1 MAEVALAL
9 GADNDCAH
17 APNQD
22 RSFTER
28 VRTAPSL
35 TEEQR
40 RRWLALLADNP
51 T

>member
-9 GADNDCAH
+9 DADNDREH
-17 APNQD
+17 APDQD
-22 RSFTER
+22 RSFAER

-35 TEEQR
+35 IEEQR
-40 RRWLALLADNP
+40 RRWLALLADDP